1 MANFQ
6 ECTYQSTEF
15 SCNFRTRCREH
26 CKFAN
31 VTSIVCE
38 NCNMSQPAEKGEK
51 TSKASYAKTHSL
63 DLRHWLSPPPP
74 SEYYLLP
81 ERKRIIFLGNESRNQ
96 TCTHTHK
103 VCTLHLSEK
112 REEEETSLA
121 FLPELIDGRKGRL
134 RVGVGRKGGKG
145 DNFLFFPYFFRLV
158 VPKRRRR
165 RRRRKTRK
173 VFLVYFS
180 SVFEMEGD
188 TFNPFLS
195 WDLFTQSSSFPIQS
209 FFVRKS
215 FGVKRIN
222 PFLPNAGA
230 NG

>member
-96 TCTHTHK
+96 TCTHTRTK
-103 VCTLHLSEK
+103 CGRYTSRKKGGGEDIISVSSRVDRWKK
-112 REEEETSLA
+112 RASQ
-121 FLPELIDGRKGRL
+121 GWCWKKR
-134 RVGVGRKGGKG
+134 RKGG
-145 DNFLFFPYFFRLV
+145 
-158 VPKRRRR
+158 
-165 RRRRKTRK
+165 
-173 VFLVYFS
+173 
-180 SVFEMEGD
+180 
-188 TFNPFLS
+188 
-195 WDLFTQSSSFPIQS
+195 
-209 FFVRKS
+209 
-215 FGVKRIN
+215 
-222 PFLPNAGA
+222 
-230 NG
+230 